1 MNNQELEQ
9 KIQKIIA
16 QENYFDI
23 IESAKQFESEY
34 RTSDFYKHTKIAL
47 KDLLMPAYKFYNC
60 RWDSIKNRLQKV
72 IDGLSIDKFYDLT
85 EQLSD
90 TFTKENQEIAKQYEQ
105 LQDFK
110 DIIKSD
116 KKEA

>member
-1 MNNQELEQ
+1 M
-9 KIQKIIA
+9 
-16 QENYFDI
+16 
-23 IESAKQFESEY
+23 
-34 RTSDFYKHTKIAL
+34 
-47 KDLLMPAYKFYNC
+47 
-60 RWDSIKNRLQKV
+60 